1 MTYSFKD
8 KKVFITGA
16 ARGIGRATAL
26 AFANAGAI
34 VGVNDINPVGID
46 TTIEL
51 IEAAGGK
58 ATAYMADIANKLSLQ
73 SVMYDFIRDAGGIDI
88 LINNAAV
95 EASSDFLKTDE
106 FEWNRTMDVNVKA
119 AFLATQTAARAMKDT
134 GGGAVVNVASTSGQ
148 MRGLPNRVAYV
159 TSKTALIGLTKATAE
174 ALAGYNIR
182 VNAVCPGIIRTEP
195 IEQVMKGTDLLDKW
209 QADIPQGELGKPED
223 VAAAILYLAS
233 DSAQYLTGQTLNV
246 DGGKVMR

>member
-1 MTYSFKD
+1 MTHAFEG

-26 AFANAGAI
+26 AFAKAGAT

-46 TTIEL
+46 TTIEV

-58 ATAYMADIANKLSLQ
+58 AHAYMADIANKLSLQ

-88 LINNAAV
+88 LVNNAAV
-95 EASSDFLKTDE
+95 EATSDFLKTDE

-134 GGGAVVNVASTSGQ
+134 GGGAVINVASTAGQ
-148 MRGLPNRVAYV
+148 TRGLPDRVAYV

-174 ALAGYNIR
+174 ALAQYNIR
-182 VNAVCPGIIRTEP
+182 VNAVCPGIIHTEP
-195 IEQVMKGTDLLDKW
+195 IEQVMKGTSLLEKW
-209 QADIPQGELGKPED
+209 ERDIPQGQLGQPED
-223 VAAAILYLAS
+223 VAAAILYFAS
-233 DSAQYLTGQTLNV
+233 DAAHYLTGQTINI